1 MGWAKALGLAA
12 INSLSFYSALD
23 KKETNKQNSQTLQKF
38 VRVCVCAYVQ
48 KYCLGLFC
56 PLKTESYCANGPGIT
71 L

>member
-38 VRVCVCAYVQ
+38 VRVCVCARTYKSIAWVWH
-48 KYCLGLFC
+48 KPFF
-56 PLKTESYCANGPGIT
+56 
-71 L
+71 